1 MPGNL
6 QALASM
12 FGKPPPKALGKGTTA
27 GKQTPAIMA
36 SDPKKRKREN
46 SETKDESV
54 TRKKKRAKRE
64 PVAKAKKKK
73 KKKATMKKRKR
84 GRPQPSSAA
93 SGRYSKR
100 MVDRLKKPSDS
111 PSEKDG

>member
-1 MPGNL
+1 MINFNGQPIPMPGNL

-27 GKQTPAIMA
+27 GKQTPAIVA

-73 KKKATMKKRKR
+73 ATMKKRKR

-100 MVDRLKKPSDS
+100 MVDRL
-111 PSEKDG
+111 